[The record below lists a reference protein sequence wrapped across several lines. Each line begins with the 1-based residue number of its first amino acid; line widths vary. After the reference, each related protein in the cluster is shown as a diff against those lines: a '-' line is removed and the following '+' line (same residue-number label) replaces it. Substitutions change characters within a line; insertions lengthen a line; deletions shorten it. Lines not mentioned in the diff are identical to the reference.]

1 MMRRVRN
8 ANLAGFFFGYSNCAR
23 MLFVGVV
30 FWIGSEISRR
40 YEQDTDR
47 IYIAI
52 WIIFSTCMGAGIAMS
67 NLPSV
72 QKAKASSKN
81 IFGIIDE
88 PSSLDVRKLA
98 KNATFNVERGQI
110 QFNEVTFRYPTR
122 KALVLNELSMQ
133 IPAT

>member
-1 MMRRVRN
+1 MRRVRN

-88 PSSLDVRKLA
+88 PSSLDVRK
-98 KNATFNVERGQI
+98 
-110 QFNEVTFRYPTR
+110 
-122 KALVLNELSMQ
+122 
-133 IPAT
+133 PA